1 MSAELDF
8 TKVNFGHMD
17 LAQADLVQI
26 MGLFEKATSDLMAQL
41 EQDLQGHWE
50 GPGGAEATFRQH
62 QRGWD
67 EAAAKM
73 RGQLDELQ
81 KAIQIAN
88 ENYRAA
94 ERRNTAIW
102 MDADGPIR

>member
-8 TKVNFGHMD
+8 TKVNFGHME
-17 LAQADLVQI
+17 LAQADLVKI
-26 MGLFEKATSDLMAQL
+26 MGLFEKATSDLMTQL
-41 EQDLQGHWE
+41 EQDLRGRWE
-50 GPGGAEATFRQH
+50 GPEGAEGFFRKH
-62 QRGWD
+62 QKDWD

-102 MDADGPIR
+102 MDAR